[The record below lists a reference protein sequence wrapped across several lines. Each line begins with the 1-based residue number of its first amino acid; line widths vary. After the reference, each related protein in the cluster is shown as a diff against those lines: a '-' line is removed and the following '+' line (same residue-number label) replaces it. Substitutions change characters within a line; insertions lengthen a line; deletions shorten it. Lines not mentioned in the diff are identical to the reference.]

1 MKKAKLAIMIIY
13 ISVVIL
19 ISGLTIF
26 FIAQKI
32 GQGSEIYFEQHK
44 PTEIKLPLEE
54 KDVDQIIELLRVS
67 KIL

>member
-19 ISGLTIF
+19 INGLTIF
-26 FIAQKI
+26 FLAQKI
-32 GQGSEIYFEQHK
+32 GQGNEIYFKQHQ
-44 PTEIKLPLEE
+44 PTEIKLPIEE
-54 KDVDQIIELLRVS
+54 KDIDQIIELLRAS